1 MEVLK
6 MTGNGLTMVH
16 AMKSSPSSGS
26 ILSMGGISKNVC
38 LKKGS
43 FGKGGTAR
51 SRMAPSSYQRQHT
64 GCPHVDG
71 KGAWE
76 GVGVDEGRW

>member
-43 FGKGGTAR
+43 FGKGGTVR
-51 SRMAPSSYQRQHT
+51 SRMAPSTT
-64 GCPHVDG
+64 GNTLDVLTLT
-71 KGAWE
+71 E
-76 GVGVDEGRW
+76 RVGRGWG